1 MGGELVKFHLGR
13 EEVSLSH
20 SFGLKKCHKC
30 PILIWHKSPFR
41 SSTSLK
47 HCYASICILLAIWLG
62 SWTSYVRRWRR
73 SVYFWRSSLCC
84 WGGRWCHLSSVKL
97 LTPILKR
104 WKGKM
109 KAGWWTLSTSH
120 QTTPPPG
127 SSGMPGTYLILP
139 FQSSYWPVSLSFVIC
154 YPHQGPFQG
163 GHCAPPPKGSLWSP
177 WPLAGKGVFRLQAK
191 SELMIH
197 STFVFSLTQA
207 LQNSKLTI
215 SLKWQW
221 WCSHC
226 GSNEVIF
233 LDWTVNRN
241 SLGFPTEK
249 Q

>member
-1 MGGELVKFHLGR
+1 MCGDEGDRCIFGEALFVAEEVVGVTFPLLSFSTWSWKGGRGRWRLVDGLCLLPIKPLLRLGR
-13 EEVSLSH
+13 L
-20 SFGLKKCHKC
+20 GCQA
-30 PILIWHKSPFR
+30 LIW
-41 SSTSLK
+41 
-47 HCYASICILLAIWLG
+47 
-62 SWTSYVRRWRR
+62 
-73 SVYFWRSSLCC
+73 
-84 WGGRWCHLSSVKL
+84 
-97 LTPILKR
+97 
-104 WKGKM
+104 
-109 KAGWWTLSTSH
+109 
-120 QTTPPPG
+120 
-127 SSGMPGTYLILP
+127 